1 MTLSSHLKNWA
12 FDGGDAGKP
21 NPHTKAREA
30 ALMHKLEVLAEDD
43 VHEGPQAFIDRVI
56 RDAFKDGAKIIEA
69 ALNSP
74 NPLAKTES
82 GCKTCEH
89 HA

>member
-1 MTLSSHLKNWA
+1 VSSHLKSWA

-21 NPHTKAREA
+21 NPHTKAKEA

-56 RDAFKDGAKIIEA
+56 RDAFKQGAPA
-69 ALNSP
+69 AQARADDLVT
-74 NPLAKTES
+74 LQKAREHE
-82 GCKTCEH
+82 CKTCEH

>member
-1 MTLSSHLKNWA
+1 VSSHLKNWA

-21 NPHTKAREA
+21 NPHTKAKEA

-56 RDAFKDGAKIIEA
+56 RDAFKQGEA
-69 ALNSP
+69 A
-74 NPLAKTES
+74 AKAAQAAPGPWAES
-82 GCKTCEH
+82 DCKTCEH